1 MILKIFFA
9 KKFPENIGV
18 FLIKLQLCSFSKK
31 SITTLA
37 NFCAENWQNR
47 RKILIITS
55 TPGHIRILHENER
68 RFACDLCPRRF
79 GERNA
84 LTEHKK
90 NVHEEQKCELCEVIF
105 DNAREL
111 K

>member
-1 MILKIFFA
+1 L
-9 KKFPENIGV
+9 V
-18 FLIKLQLCSFSKK
+18 FEK
-31 SITTLA
+31 TA
-37 NFCAENWQNR
+37 NFCAENRQNR